1 MNFVDEQN
9 YYASLIENLGQSILP
24 SGKTLSE
31 ALTIDGIPFWDVFS
45 SELAWRHLTT
55 AVAATTPFAN
65 AKLLAKPLVL
75 RLKERLKRL
84 GDAQRAAYGSS
95 NWPAYPTIL
104 CLGFTARM
112 YRDVLEPVVARLTA
126 GGGYKVV
133 VLSDAPYPGS
143 DKNLN
148 KNVLY
153 QQLWQYWNRDLER
166 QLRELRQTV
175 RRIAAELA
183 VSKTLDNLFPKDDPR
198 ISMALRK
205 VFYLLFRCYLPLIFR
220 QAVIAKHILSK
231 HRPSLVL
238 SPDTS
243 DARARIYTLLSR
255 SMRIPS
261 MDVQFGLTG
270 DEGVEW
276 RFFSADRVAVWGDSS
291 KAALLKQG
299 VPEKKIFITG
309 SPRHDALVHPL
320 QSIIASTRGSLGLTD
335 GRPVILLASTYTD
348 STHTGYSR
356 PEILQAMKR
365 AIFDAAGKNP
375 EMVLVVKPHP
385 HENVEET
392 RALAGDAKNIIF
404 ADRES
409 DIRNLIVMCD
419 AFVSFGST
427 ATIDALIADKISICP
442 IFPGWPF
449 SEIFRDS
456 GAVLVPESSKQIEKI
471 FSDIANGIDLMQAS
485 GLRAARE
492 KYLNYVAYKAD
503 GLASERVQNLLVKML
518 P

>member
-1 MNFVDEQN
+1 MNFADEQN
-9 YYASLIENLGQSILP
+9 YYASVIENLGQSTLP

-31 ALTIDGIPFWDVFS
+31 ALTVDGIPFWDVFS

-55 AVAATTPFAN
+55 AVAATTLFTN
-65 AKLLAKPLVL
+65 AKLLAKPVVL
-75 RLKERLKRL
+75 RFKERLKRL
-84 GDAQRAAYGSS
+84 GDARRVAHGCS
-95 NWPAYPTIL
+95 NWPTTPSIL

-112 YRDVLEPVVARLTA
+112 YRDVLEPVVTSLTA

-133 VLSDAPYPGS
+133 VLSDTAHSGS
-143 DKNLN
+143 DQNLN
-148 KNVLY
+148 ENVLY
-153 QQLWQYWNRDLER
+153 QQLWQHWNPGLER
-166 QLRELRQTV
+166 QLRELRQTI

-183 VSKTLDNLFPKDDPR
+183 VSKTLDNLFPKNDQR
-198 ISMALRK
+198 ISVALHK
-205 VFYLLFRCYLPLIFR
+205 VFYLLFRCYLPLILR
-220 QAVIAKHILSK
+220 HAVIAKHILSK
-231 HRPSLVL
+231 YSPSLVL

-255 SMRIPS
+255 SMCIPS

-276 RFFSADRVAVWGDSS
+276 RFFAANRVAVWGGSS
-291 KAALLKQG
+291 KAALLKQR
-299 VPEKKIFITG
+299 VPEEKILITG
-309 SPRHDALVHPL
+309 SPRHDSLVRPL
-320 QSIIASTRGSLGLTD
+320 QSTIALTRGGLGLTD

-356 PEILQAMKR
+356 PEILRAMKR

-375 EMVLVVKPHP
+375 EIILVVKPHP
-385 HENVEET
+385 VENAEET
-392 RALAGDAKNIIF
+392 RALTGEAKNIIF

-419 AFVSFGST
+419 AFISFGST
-427 ATIDALIADKISICP
+427 ATIDALIADKLSICP

-449 SEIFRDS
+449 SESFRSS
-456 GAVLVPESSKQIEKI
+456 GAVLVPESSKQLEKI
-471 FSDIANGIDLMQAS
+471 FADISRGIDLMQSS
-485 GLRAARE
+485 GLRVARK
-492 KYLNYVAYKAD
+492 KYLEYVVYKAD
-503 GLASERVQNLLVKML
+503 GLASERIRNHLMKML